1 MQQEIQI
8 PTQHDNFHQK
18 LTIYPAKKNL
28 ATKGVV
34 IQIPGSDGIGD
45 IPFSNFRNFRK
56 NSIYKAHPL
65 ASLFNRNGYAF
76 VTFNTRGID
85 RLKDCL
91 KNTRPSHLKQYFANN
106 CIDEKIRKNIDW
118 ERIETDITMI
128 TAYFRNVF
136 EGQTLGYLTIS
147 EGGTH
152 AFRLIR
158 KEMVKPDFIIGL
170 GVPTSSPLENARQQ
184 VSSAI
189 YINKLLQF
197 MSKKSLTEISTS
209 QIETLFPHMLSLHK
223 TQFRMQFVGER
234 ISRDQLTIKLAENLN
249 EFERKAIEIMSL
261 KRSDAVSADM
271 DGIEIPSFSSV
282 AWWQD
287 SLMDDI
293 PLCTSITGYAGNV
306 HLFFGEFD
314 SQVARGDETCEDRS
328 GRSTPLK
335 LTTYQISN
343 TGHSLLDQHGNYTIE
358 FLRKLEKILVTP
370 QVSAS
375 NP

>member
-1 MQQEIQI
+1 
-8 PTQHDNFHQK
+8 
-18 LTIYPAKKNL
+18 
-28 ATKGVV
+28 
-34 IQIPGSDGIGD
+34 
-45 IPFSNFRNFRK
+45 
-56 NSIYKAHPL
+56 
-65 ASLFNRNGYAF
+65 
-76 VTFNTRGID
+76 
-85 RLKDCL
+85 
-91 KNTRPSHLKQYFANN
+91 
-106 CIDEKIRKNIDW
+106 
-118 ERIETDITMI
+118 
-128 TAYFRNVF
+128 
-136 EGQTLGYLTIS
+136 
-147 EGGTH
+147 
-152 AFRLIR
+152 
-158 KEMVKPDFIIGL
+158 
-170 GVPTSSPLENARQQ
+170 
-184 VSSAI
+184 
-189 YINKLLQF
+189 
-197 MSKKSLTEISTS
+197 
-209 QIETLFPHMLSLHK
+209 
-223 TQFRMQFVGER
+223 MQFVGER

-358 FLRKLEKILVTP
+358 FLLDKRTFMLNGKLNMKNQINTII
-370 QVSAS
+370 S
-375 NP
+375 